1 MYTQCITL
9 NLISPVFISDYDN
22 FIKIKNKKMEILV
35 GRLTTNALVK
45 VISDEKKVVLFTI
58 DVNDSYKSKS
68 SEKMKRTVK

>member
-1 MYTQCITL
+1 
-9 NLISPVFISDYDN
+9 
-22 FIKIKNKKMEILV
+22 MEILV